1 MNTIE
6 QLAKEIIASIE
17 EEDKNIKI
25 TNNTLELSFK
35 PFEIKTI
42 KIKRNCK

>member
-17 EEDKNIKI
+17 EEDKNINMRKYGYRKSGKAQ
-25 TNNTLELSFK
+25 EFK
-35 PFEIKTI
+35 TKM
-42 KIKRNCK
+42 